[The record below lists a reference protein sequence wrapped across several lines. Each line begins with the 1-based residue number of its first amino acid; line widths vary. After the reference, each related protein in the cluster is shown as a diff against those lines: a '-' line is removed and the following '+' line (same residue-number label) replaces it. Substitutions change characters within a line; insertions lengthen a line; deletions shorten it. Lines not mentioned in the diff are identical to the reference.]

1 MPRGSGDHIPNQQFA
16 QAQAI
21 DLYIGFCICVPACTY
36 IQLIFFGLYTICDD
50 IEMFPICTPNNM
62 STRGDQVNGAKTA
75 GGAATTTSPCH
86 IFTLW
91 NYSRPVP
98 APSLCQWRA
107 QCRKDVSLL
116 EKIICLGS
124 IREQREKVPRIER
137 ECFISILKISIC
149 LIHCIIWDDSKDS
162 CQYANMY

>member
-1 MPRGSGDHIPNQQFA
+1 MARGSGHHIPNQQFT
-16 QAQAI
+16 QAKAI
-21 DLYIGFCICVPACTY
+21 ELYIGFCTCTCMH
-36 IQLIFFGLYTICDD
+36 LYTAGLFCLCTTCDD
-50 IEMFPICTPNNM
+50 IEMFPICTPHNM

-107 QCRKDVSLL
+107 QCRERCVPFGQ
-116 EKIICLGS
+116 IISSGS
-124 IREQREKVPRIER
+124 IREQCEKK
-137 ECFISILKISIC
+137 CLALKGNASYPYYRYRY
-149 LIHCIIWDDSKDS
+149 D
-162 CQYANMY
+162 